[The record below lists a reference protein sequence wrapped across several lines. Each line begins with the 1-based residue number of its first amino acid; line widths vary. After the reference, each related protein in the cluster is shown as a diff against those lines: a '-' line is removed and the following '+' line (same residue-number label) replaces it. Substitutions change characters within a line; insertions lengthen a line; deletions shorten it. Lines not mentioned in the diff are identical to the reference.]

1 MSPFCWASWSC
12 CRCIAAIERWRTTS
26 AWSAR
31 NLFTAG
37 LAPLKIAMPSV
48 LNAIGADRD
57 QIEEAVAEA
66 EKQQVEQN
74 ARVSDGRIVVTT
86 VHRRTKRPYTTH
98 ATSAY
103 KPRTRVLSGG
113 FLGTIT

>member
-48 LNAIGADRD
+48 LNAIRADRD

-66 EKQQVEQN
+66 EKQQVEQK
-74 ARVSDGRIVVTT
+74 AREDREKDGEVDGNKFRLDLEVKQAEANTE
-86 VHRRTKRPYTTH
+86 K
-98 ATSAY
+98 
-103 KPRTRVLSGG
+103 TRAETAVGC
-113 FLGTIT
+113 FY